1 MSKLI
6 DKFDRASRGSLA
18 PMGFGGQ
25 AKREKVA
32 SVLLMGIA
40 KLGDKAEVQRITS
53 AGLNGALLT
62 VSGAAKAADVKAA
75 ATALKDA
82 PWGVWQK
89 GATADADGS
98 DFRVIASTDTPL
110 SSLGGEDD
118 TNVMVLTQ
126 GMDDTYLRAL
136 EDLPADAFI
145 FAVSGTGPLTV
156 GHLMEVARVRR
167 STSKRVIVQVAALPS
182 KEELVQLRNA
192 GVDALAIE
200 VGGQTDK
207 ALKDAIAMFLD
218 LPAPKSKKGNRSTAT
233 LPSIATESAPARR
246 EEPEPD
252 EDDDYE

>member
-1 MSKLI
+1 MSKLT

-32 SVLLMGIA
+32 SVLLIGIA
-40 KLGDKAEVQRITS
+40 KLGDKAEVQRIAS

-62 VSGAAKAADVKAA
+62 VSGAAKAADVKTA

-82 PWGVWQK
+82 PWGVWQD

-167 STSKRVIVQVAALPS
+167 STSKRVIAQLVALPS
-182 KEELVQLRNA
+182 KEELVQLRDA
-192 GVDALAIE
+192 GVDAIAIE
-200 VGGQTDK
+200 VGGQADK

-233 LPSIATESAPARR
+233 LPSTAAESAPSRR